1 MIVNGVLATV
11 LQVKVISSHLVLQHN
26 KKLCWQDSLMGTCT
40 NVLCF
45 CVLSSLAQCL
55 SILSNFTH
63 AIQTLLNSLW
73 LSLALTILERLG
85 RRPNYT
91 TGQLTQVPSS
101 FRPIEDTSKEDFQVE
116 VPIEIVDTP
125 QIQRTEICY
134 LRETRV

>member
-1 MIVNGVLATV
+1 MATV
-11 LQVKVISSHLVLQHN
+11 PQVKVISSHSVLQHN

-63 AIQTLLNSLW
+63 AAQTLLNSLW
-73 LSLALTILERLG
+73 FSLALTILGRLG
-85 RRPNYT
+85 RQPNYT
-91 TGQLTQVPSS
+91 TGQLTQVPRS
-101 FRPIEDTSKEDFQVE
+101 FRPIEDTSREDFQVK
-116 VPIEIVDTP
+116 VPIEIVETP
-125 QIQRTEICY
+125 QIQRAEICY

>member
-1 MIVNGVLATV
+1 MATV

-63 AIQTLLNSLW
+63 AVQTLLNSLW
-73 LSLALTILERLG
+73 FSLALTILGRLG
-85 RRPNYT
+85 RWPNYT
-91 TGQLTQVPSS
+91 TGQLTQVPRS
-101 FRPIEDTSKEDFQVE
+101 FRPIEDTSREDFQVE
-116 VPIEIVDTP
+116 VPIEIVETP
-125 QIQRTEICY
+125 QIQRAEICY

>member
-1 MIVNGVLATV
+1 
-11 LQVKVISSHLVLQHN
+11 
-26 KKLCWQDSLMGTCT
+26 MGTCT

-73 LSLALTILERLG
+73 FSLALTILERLG
-85 RRPNYT
+85 RWPNYT
-91 TGQLTQVPSS
+91 TGQLTQVPRS
-101 FRPIEDTSKEDFQVE
+101 FRPVEDTSREDFQVE
-116 VPIEIVDTP
+116 VPIEIVETP
-125 QIQRTEICY
+125 QIQRAEIYY

>member
-1 MIVNGVLATV
+1 MATV
-11 LQVKVISSHLVLQHN
+11 LQVKVISSYSVLQHN
-26 KKLCWQDSLMGTCT
+26 KKLCLQDSLMGTCT

-73 LSLALTILERLG
+73 FSLALTILGRLG
-85 RRPNYT
+85 RWPNYT
-91 TGQLTQVPSS
+91 TGQLTQVPRS
-101 FRPIEDTSKEDFQVE
+101 FRSIEDTSREDFQVE
-116 VPIEIVDTP
+116 VPIEIVETP
-125 QIQRTEICY
+125 EIQRAEIFY

>member
-1 MIVNGVLATV
+1 MATV
-11 LQVKVISSHLVLQHN
+11 PQVKVISSYSVLQHN
-26 KKLCWQDSLMGTCT
+26 KKLCWQYSLMGTCT

-73 LSLALTILERLG
+73 FSLVLIILGRLG
-85 RRPNYT
+85 RWPNYT
-91 TGQLTQVPSS
+91 TGQLTQVPRS
-101 FRPIEDTSKEDFQVE
+101 FRPIEDNSREDFQVE
-116 VPIEIVDTP
+116 VPIEIVETP
-125 QIQRTEICY
+125 QIQGAEICY

>member
-1 MIVNGVLATV
+1 MATV
-11 LQVKVISSHLVLQHN
+11 PQVKVISSHIVLQHN

-45 CVLSSLAQCL
+45 HVLSSLAQCL

-73 LSLALTILERLG
+73 FSLALTILERLG
-85 RRPNYT
+85 RWPNYT
-91 TGQLTQVPSS
+91 TGQLTQVPRS
-101 FRPIEDTSKEDFQVE
+101 FRPIEDTSREDSQVE
-116 VPIEIVDTP
+116 VPIEIVETP
-125 QIQRTEICY
+125 QIQRAEICY

>member
-1 MIVNGVLATV
+1 MATV
-11 LQVKVISSHLVLQHN
+11 LQVKVIRSYSVLQHN
-26 KKLCWQDSLMGTCT
+26 KKLCWQDSLIGTCT

-73 LSLALTILERLG
+73 FSLALTILGRLG
-85 RRPNYT
+85 RGPNYT
-91 TGQLTQVPSS
+91 TGQLTQVPRS
-101 FRPIEDTSKEDFQVE
+101 FRPIEDTSREDFQVE
-116 VPIEIVDTP
+116 VPIEIVETP
-125 QIQRTEICY
+125 QIQRAEICY

>member
-1 MIVNGVLATV
+1 MATV
-11 LQVKVISSHLVLQHN
+11 PQVKVISSYSVLPHN
-26 KKLCWQDSLMGTCT
+26 KNLCWQDSLMGTCT
-40 NVLCF
+40 DVLCF

-63 AIQTLLNSLW
+63 AIQTLLNTLW
-73 LSLALTILERLG
+73 FSLALTILERLG
-85 RRPNYT
+85 RWPNYT
-91 TGQLTQVPSS
+91 TGQLTQVPRS

-125 QIQRTEICY
+125 QIQRAEICY

>member
-1 MIVNGVLATV
+1 MATV
-11 LQVKVISSHLVLQHN
+11 LQVKVISSHLLLQHN
-26 KKLCWQDSLMGTCT
+26 KNLCWQDSLMGTCT

-73 LSLALTILERLG
+73 FSLALTILERLG
-85 RRPNYT
+85 RWPNYT
-91 TGQLTQVPSS
+91 TGQLTQVPRS
-101 FRPIEDTSKEDFQVE
+101 FSPTEDTSREDFQVE
-116 VPIEIVDTP
+116 IPIEIVETP
-125 QIQRTEICY
+125 QIQRGEICY